1 MDILNET
8 PIKMSFKSSG
18 TPVDPELRPVWRI
31 SILVIILS
39 KLCRGST
46 ASLKKLQVIYAIISS
61 HEKRESYLLKRL
73 NSEINVRFDPLLDRA
88 ISIGVG
94 EGFFEFNSAKSVTL
108 TKIGKS
114 FSLYIYKCSELFV
127 DEKEFLEHFSKT
139 EFSDEKIDMLLYK
152 GLI

>member
-1 MDILNET
+1 
-8 PIKMSFKSSG
+8 MSFKSSG
-18 TPVDPELRPVWRI
+18 TPVEPELRPIWRI

-61 HEKRESYLLKRL
+61 HDKRESYLFKRL
-73 NSEINVRFDPLLDRA
+73 NAEINVRFDPLLDRA
-88 ISIGVG
+88 ISIGIG
-94 EGFFEFNSAKSVTL
+94 EGLFEFNSAKSVTL
-108 TKIGKS
+108 TKKGQS
-114 FSLYIYKCSELFV
+114 FSSYIYKCAELFV
-127 DEKEFLEHFSKT
+127 DEKKFLDNFNKT